1 MLITTDGLV
10 IKQRTMDTDDSL
22 LTILTK
28 DLGVVYAYAKGAKR
42 MKSALLSSTEL
53 LCYSRFVL
61 FKNRERY
68 SVNNA
73 DLNQVFFGVRED
85 ITKLSLATY
94 FAQLSGIVLP
104 VEEPE
109 EEALRLFLNCLHL
122 LEKDKLPQTQLKV
135 IFELRLMTLCGFMPD
150 LVGCAGCGTY
160 EAVEMYFVPQSGE
173 ILCGNCKGRA
183 ATPVFPLSRSVLQAM
198 RHIIYSDFSKLFA
211 FTLAPESL
219 EQLSLASERFVK
231 AQVDTPLPTL
241 DFYQSLQS

>member
-42 MKSALLSSTEL
+42 MKSSLLSSTEL
-53 LCYSRFVL
+53 LCYSHFVL

-122 LEKDKLPQTQLKV
+122 LEKDKLPQTQLKA

-183 ATPVFPLSRSVLQAM
+183 ATPVFPLSRSILQAM

-211 FTLAPESL
+211 FALAPESL

>member
-42 MKSALLSSTEL
+42 MKSSLLSSTEL
-53 LCYSRFVL
+53 LCYSHFVL

-109 EEALRLFLNCLHL
+109 EEALRLFLNCLYL
-122 LEKDKLPQTQLKV
+122 LEKDKLPQTQLKA

-183 ATPVFPLSRSVLQAM
+183 VTPVFPLSRSVLQAM

-231 AQVDTPLPTL
+231 AQVDIPLPSL

>member
-42 MKSALLSSTEL
+42 MKSSLLSSTEL
-53 LCYSRFVL
+53 LCYSHFVL

-122 LEKDKLPQTQLKV
+122 LEKDKLPQTQLKA

-160 EAVEMYFVPQSGE
+160 EAVEMYFLPQSGE
-173 ILCGNCKGRA
+173 VLCGNCKGRA

-211 FTLAPESL
+211 FALAPESL

>member
-42 MKSALLSSTEL
+42 MKSSLLSSTEL

-122 LEKDKLPQTQLKV
+122 LEKDKLPQTQLKA
-135 IFELRLMTLCGFMPD
+135 IFELRLMPLCGFMPD

-211 FTLAPESL
+211 FALAPESL

>member
-28 DLGVVYAYAKGAKR
+28 VLGVVYAYAKGAKR
-42 MKSALLSSTEL
+42 MKSSLLSSTEL
-53 LCYSRFVL
+53 LCYSHFVL

-109 EEALRLFLNCLHL
+109 EEALRLFLNCLYL
-122 LEKDKLPQTQLKV
+122 LEKDKFPQTQLKA

-211 FTLAPESL
+211 FALAPESL

>member
-42 MKSALLSSTEL
+42 MKSSLLSSTEL
-53 LCYSRFVL
+53 LCYSHFVL

-122 LEKDKLPQTQLKV
+122 LEKDKLPQTQLKA

-173 ILCGNCKGRA
+173 ILCGNCKGRT
-183 ATPVFPLSRSVLQAM
+183 ATAVFPLSRSVLQAM

-211 FTLAPESL
+211 FALAPESL